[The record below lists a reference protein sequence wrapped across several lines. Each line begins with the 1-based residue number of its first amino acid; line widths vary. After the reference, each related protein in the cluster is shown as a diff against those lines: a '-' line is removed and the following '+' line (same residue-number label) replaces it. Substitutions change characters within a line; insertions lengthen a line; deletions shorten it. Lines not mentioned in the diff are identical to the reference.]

1 MLTFSHIRSKTRSSS
16 PLEELQRQSKMAGPL
31 FLQNLLAY
39 STSVVAVAFIGH
51 LDDPSLLSSAVLANS
66 LFNVSG
72 YSVVQGLS
80 AGMETLCGQ
89 AYGGRSYKALG
100 LWLQRALLI
109 TWLMC
114 LPISLLWTHAEPLL
128 LAVGQKPSIAAGA
141 ARYLWCILPTLF
153 MGAVVECLKRYLLA
167 QQVVLPGMVITMVTS
182 CLCPLYNWLLIFK
195 LQLGLTGAAYA
206 FVLSQATSCLLLIGY
221 TAWRDAAMAAAGD
234 PQATWSR
241 PSMAVFAGWGMYLSY
256 GVPACLMICMEWWCY
271 EVLILLAGVTSN
283 AEVAVGVM
291 GLCLQISASA
301 YMASMAYSSSVNTR
315 IGNELGAGNAAT
327 ARLAFIIGVAAVILV
342 QACMILGLFFGARQV
357 LALLTNNEEVEGL
370 ARQVFPIL
378 LPTFI
383 GDGVNAVAAATLRG
397 AGRQGLGAAI
407 NAVGYWCFGVPLSA
421 LFGLKLGMG
430 VRGFWLGLL
439 CTTYSMSAVQLLIIG
454 RFNWPREVERAAALL
469 ASHEDEAEDPLS
481 GCFVAFHSSSSKL
494 KLWQV
499 AKSSPKT
506 TAAGLLDVEG
516 TLLHCT
522 DGSGNVQTLSV
533 SSAVDLLPPAACEDT
548 AAAEHL
554 SEASW
559 CSAVQQL
566 HASTADRDLSTTQQH
581 WGLTKAVVDTRGGRL
596 VQLDWYLKV
605 HEPMQQH
612 LPSEELAVKFLAKF
626 PDVFRLEKRPPA
638 IGSTP
643 ATFLGLQPHAAQALL
658 AGKRCQQLLAAYKA
672 RLHSHLQQQQ
682 HEQQQQQQ
690 QQGCSAGGV
699 IDIALASARM
709 QAGGVMDPLLKQ
721 YSDKLFTSFK
731 DFAAAALADE
741 FVLVDTGGGRQGLML
756 RQPAAAEPAGSCSM
770 SLEPGECY

>member
-1 MLTFSHIRSKTRSSS
+1 MGQPQQHSDQDGGMEEMDAHETDRLRPEPSQAPLRSLQSFSSEMLTFSHIRSKTRSSS

-206 FVLSQATSCLLLIGY
+206 FVLSQATSCLLLICY

-469 ASHEDEAEDPLS
+469 ASHEDEAVDAKA
-481 GCFVAFHSSSSKL
+481 VAL
-494 KLWQV
+494 GAAAAPAAV
-499 AKSSPKT
+499 A
-506 TAAGLLDVEG
+506 AAGAAGRAARDAADGPDSIREPDVWPRRTGRDSKEG
-516 TLLHCT
+516 
-522 DGSGNVQTLSV
+522 
-533 SSAVDLLPPAACEDT
+533 
-548 AAAEHL
+548 
-554 SEASW
+554 
-559 CSAVQQL
+559 
-566 HASTADRDLSTTQQH
+566 
-581 WGLTKAVVDTRGGRL
+581 GGR
-596 VQLDWYLKV
+596 
-605 HEPMQQH
+605 HSRPQQ
-612 LPSEELAVKFLAKF
+612 
-626 PDVFRLEKRPPA
+626 PDSDQERV
-638 IGSTP
+638 S
-643 ATFLGLQPHAAQALL
+643 LL
-658 AGKRCQQLLAAYKA
+658 AGVAGGNNSSDLDVHAGA
-672 RLHSHLQQQQ
+672 
-682 HEQQQQQQ
+682 QQQQQQ
-690 QQGCSAGGV
+690 QRVMQHQASLQRGLLQSCDS
-699 IDIALASARM
+699 IDR
-709 QAGGVMDPLLKQ
+709 
-721 YSDKLFTSFK
+721 
-731 DFAAAALADE
+731 
-741 FVLVDTGGGRQGLML
+741 
-756 RQPAAAEPAGSCSM
+756 
-770 SLEPGECY
+770 